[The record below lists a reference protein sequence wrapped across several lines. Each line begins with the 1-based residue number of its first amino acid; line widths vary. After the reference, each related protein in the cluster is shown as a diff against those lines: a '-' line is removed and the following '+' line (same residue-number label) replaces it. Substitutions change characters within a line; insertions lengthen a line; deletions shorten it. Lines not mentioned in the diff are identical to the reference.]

1 MCLAAT
7 DYHLGNIEN
16 VAPCSLRPGFIDR
29 IYRFSSGFYR
39 LFIGFFVFVILV
51 DFDEES
57 GESRQS
63 HHQ

>member
-29 IYRFSSGFYR
+29 IYRFSSFDYS
-39 LFIGFFVFVILV
+39 LILMKNREKV
-51 DFDEES
+51 DS
-57 GESRQS
+57 LITSRS
-63 HHQ
+63 VKMSKCSR